1 MTNLLYL
8 YGFVYFGLIR
18 YQNSIV
24 YSKPA
29 KHIENIIFLCIS
41 ASFVYGVLV
50 VLFKKDPIIR
60 LYAFLES
67 CKK

>member
-24 YSKPA
+24 YSKPV

-41 ASFVYGVLV
+41 ASFVYGVL
-50 VLFKKDPIIR
+50 FKKVR
-60 LYAFLES
+60 
-67 CKK
+67 

>member
-50 VLFKKDPIIR
+50 VLFKKVR
-60 LYAFLES
+60 
-67 CKK
+67 